1 VARSNGRYRILTA
14 AIFAGT
20 LLVACAVGSSD
31 EAGEGAADGAS
42 AAGDTVVGDS
52 ADVQPPPDVGA
63 RDLAERWAARVPEEL
78 LVRRGACPFE
88 CCTYGDWTARA
99 PYHVYAAER
108 DTGEPVFT
116 VPTGTT
122 FHADSGSVHIS
133 GIALVAVA
141 DSVRDGDYWAFGAGD
156 TLLVL
161 DYIGEGH
168 YHVWHDGEV
177 RDVEGFWGA
186 ERMPLV
192 AELLGHYEAQWWVHV
207 TLSDG
212 RTGWIRNDPPRQID
226 GADRCAV
233 PIGGDAAAS

>member
-1 VARSNGRYRILTA
+1 MARSNGRYRILA
-14 AIFAGT
+14 AVLFPAA
-20 LLVACAVGSSD
+20 LVAACAVESRN
-31 EAGEGAADGAS
+31 EAGAGAAGS
-42 AAGDTVVGDS
+42 ANAVGDTVAGDS
-52 ADVQPPPDVGA
+52 ASGPPPDIGA
-63 RDLAERWAARVPEEL
+63 RDLAARWAARVPEEL

-108 DTGEPVFT
+108 DTGEPLFT
-116 VPTGTT
+116 IPAGTT
-122 FHADSGSVHIS
+122 FHADSGNVHITGS
-133 GIALVAVA
+133 ALVAVA

-168 YHVWHDGEV
+168 YNVWHDGEV

-192 AELLGHYEAQWWVHV
+192 AELLGQYEAQWWVHV
-207 TLSDG
+207 TLTDG
-212 RTGWIRNDPPRQID
+212 RTGWLRNDPPRQID
-226 GADRCAV
+226 GADRCAG
-233 PIGGDAAAS
+233 PIGGEEAAS